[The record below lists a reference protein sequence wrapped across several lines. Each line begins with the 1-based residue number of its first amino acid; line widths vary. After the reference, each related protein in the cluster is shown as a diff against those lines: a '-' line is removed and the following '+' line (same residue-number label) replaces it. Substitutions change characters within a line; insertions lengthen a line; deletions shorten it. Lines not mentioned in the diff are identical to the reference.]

1 MAKRELLKL
10 PGTFEQALSDL
21 LQTPPA
27 PARAAKPL
35 PTAKQ
40 LRKAVNDL
48 KKGTRKKG
56 R

>member
-10 PGTFEQALSDL
+10 PGTFEQALGDL

-27 PARAAKPL
+27 PKDKRPAPVQK
-35 PTAKQ
+35 
-40 LRKAVNDL
+40 